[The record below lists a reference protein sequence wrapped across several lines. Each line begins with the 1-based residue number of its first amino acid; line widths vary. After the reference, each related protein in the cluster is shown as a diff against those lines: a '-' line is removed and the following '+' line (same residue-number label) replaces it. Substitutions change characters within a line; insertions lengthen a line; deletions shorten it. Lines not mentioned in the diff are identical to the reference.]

1 MRLWLRRLRLRR
13 LRLGLGLR
21 GLRLGGLL
29 GLRRLLPGGDVA
41 ERQPPRRAEG
51 WQGRQLRTRQLVIC
65 GEGSEGRVASAG
77 EDAGWGAGGAGTGAA
92 VDDRRQ
98 TAPHTALA
106 SPPGGN
112 PSSRKAN
119 GDNREVPLLT
129 ERKGDLFQSVHL
141 FFFLLCAD
149 VTSTASI
156 LRKERGGKE
165 GRCAPAAHVAETAPP
180 RPLVRPPPRRPPPA
194 RGAAAP
200 TARRGRQ
207 PRRAARGQPRSA
219 RPLPTRWRSLF
230 PEASVAVRK
239 AMFAGSQNKP
249 P

>member
-1 MRLWLRRLRLRR
+1 MRLWLRRLRRLR

-92 VDDRRQ
+92 VDGGRQ
-98 TAPHTALA
+98 TARHTALA

-141 FFFLLCAD
+141 FFFFYY
-149 VTSTASI
+149 V
-156 LRKERGGKE
+156 
-165 GRCAPAAHVAETAPP
+165 
-180 RPLVRPPPRRPPPA
+180 
-194 RGAAAP
+194 
-200 TARRGRQ
+200 
-207 PRRAARGQPRSA
+207 
-219 RPLPTRWRSLF
+219 
-230 PEASVAVRK
+230 
-239 AMFAGSQNKP
+239 
-249 P
+249 

>member
-92 VDDRRQ
+92 VDDGQADSAPHGPGQPPGWQPQLEKGQRRQ
-98 TAPHTALA
+98 P
-106 SPPGGN
+106 
-112 PSSRKAN
+112 
-119 GDNREVPLLT
+119 
-129 ERKGDLFQSVHL
+129 
-141 FFFLLCAD
+141 
-149 VTSTASI
+149 
-156 LRKERGGKE
+156 
-165 GRCAPAAHVAETAPP
+165 
-180 RPLVRPPPRRPPPA
+180 
-194 RGAAAP
+194 
-200 TARRGRQ
+200 
-207 PRRAARGQPRSA
+207 
-219 RPLPTRWRSLF
+219 
-230 PEASVAVRK
+230 
-239 AMFAGSQNKP
+239 
-249 P
+249 